1 MYLQSIVK
9 YQHLDKGSVWDNG
22 RTEKNT
28 CPLCQY
34 RGEDRVKETSKQEA
48 WGKHLSFQGHIFY
61 CTRGPGSNLRTPFPQ
76 QLQENDRM
84 HWEAKFCVSI
94 AISSMTNLDSILKSR
109 DITLPTKVR
118 LVKTMVFPVV
128 MYGCES
134 QTVKKAECDLFGG
147 KNELNFSHRK
157 FQLWQK
163 PFHVFL

>member
-1 MYLQSIVK
+1 MELFFFKKSFSSMYLQSIVK
-9 YQHLDKGSVWDNG
+9 YQHLDKGSVWDNS

-94 AISSMTNLDSILKSR
+94 AISRWKGGRIWQSTCR
-109 DITLPTKVR
+109 PGCFHG
-118 LVKTMVFPVV
+118 FPVGRRNRILYCMGEQSIV
-128 MYGCES
+128 
-134 QTVKKAECDLFGG
+134 L
-147 KNELNFSHRK
+147 LNLITHR
-157 FQLWQK
+157 
-163 PFHVFL
+163 